1 MRVEMTGRAWR
12 QRSLG
17 AALACVLVAAGCT
30 GGGPADR
37 VASSAPSDSATP
49 AQPSESNPSHAADS
63 HPEPRSS
70 APTLPAAAEG
80 DSVRA
85 AEAFVRH
92 YIELLNYA
100 MTTGDTKAFRAASA
114 KGCSGCNDY
123 LEFIRDVYDKGGFY
137 NTDGW
142 KNLDIRP
149 GSRGDAVIFTVSA
162 TAAPVNYQMS
172 KTAERQHSRE
182 QRFDFAV
189 GVKGVR
195 QEWKASGIYVS

>member
-30 GGGPADR
+30 SRGPAD
-37 VASSAPSDSATP
+37 AETSSAPSGSATTEP
-49 AQPSESNPSHAADS
+49 ATEPDPSDAADS
-63 HPEPRSS
+63 HPKPRRS

-100 MTTGDTKAFRAASA
+100 MTTGDTKAFRAASRDCE
-114 KGCSGCNDY
+114 GCDRY
-123 LEFIRDVYDKGGFY
+123 AELFEEQYDRGGS
-137 NTDGW
+137 N
-142 KNLDIRP
+142 K
-149 GSRGDAVIFTVSA
+149 SRGWSVSRLFMTRAPDGLTALVTVKAAKLRYKKSKSARAVVYASSL
-162 TAAPVNYQMS
+162 YS
-172 KTAERQHSRE
+172 
-182 QRFDFAV
+182 
-189 GVKGVR
+189 VR
-195 QEWKASGIYVS
+195 LLLEMNNGWRIALLTSSET